1 MYYFYYLLILWK
13 TCKLAP
19 RLSVSST
26 LNKVVLFLKCRN
38 EIEEK
43 NSRKLLK
50 RRTSSRSGGIWKWKF
65 RPQTLC
71 THCLRL
77 AKFPVGSLKLKMFA
91 KCLVIPKYN
100 GGWIIFSITFEFS
113 TQQRQIH
120 DKFTCEALDHILKDR
135 KYKCLHRYDKQML
148 LCFCLSLGICA

>member
-43 NSRKLLK
+43 NSRETLKEAHEFKIWWYLKVEVSASNTVHTLLTAGK
-50 RRTSSRSGGIWKWKF
+50 IS
-65 RPQTLC
+65 C
-71 THCLRL
+71 RL
-77 AKFPVGSLKLKMFA
+77 SEINDV
-91 KCLVIPKYN
+91 
-100 GGWIIFSITFEFS
+100 
-113 TQQRQIH
+113 R
-120 DKFTCEALDHILKDR
+120 
-135 KYKCLHRYDKQML
+135 QML
-148 LCFCLSLGICA
+148 GYSKV